1 MNLAKNI
8 LIAACFA
15 GLALAQNRNTAA
27 APAKKPAPA
36 AKAKPAAAA
45 VKKPAP
51 TAAAVKTEAPTPK
64 PAPSGPVSIPK
75 DAVEIQPGLF
85 QAKDD
90 AGKVWHYT
98 RTPFGVRRFE
108 PENLKDT
115 TAEEAARIT
124 VTGEENGT
132 VRFSRKTPFGAATWS
147 KKREKLNAAEKMA
160 VERAA
165 TDKNGGGASATA
177 TAKPAN

>member
-1 MNLAKNI
+1 MNFAKNI
-8 LIAACFA
+8 LLAACFA
-15 GLALAQNRNTAA
+15 GLALGQNKNA

-36 AKAKPAAAA
+36 AAKAKPPAAAA
-45 VKKPAP
+45 
-51 TAAAVKTEAPTPK
+51 TAKTSVEAPPK
-64 PAPSGPVSIPK
+64 PPATAVTIPK
-75 DAVEIQPGLF
+75 DAIEIEPGLF

-115 TAEEAARIT
+115 TAEEAARIS
-124 VTGEENGT
+124 VTGEENGV
-132 VRFSRKTPFGAATWS
+132 VRFVRKTPFGSAAWS
-147 KKREKLNAAEKMA
+147 KKRDKLNAAEKMA
-160 VERAA
+160 LERSAGG
-165 TDKNGGGASATA
+165 KSSNGGGATA